1 MTNLKNFIWNILL
14 ILLTVAVVAFAFRA
28 WFLDDEVEELQ
39 RTLHA
44 EEAGTD
50 ITLLNTVNRL
60 EESLARQAE
69 FEFKLRQDPLDL
81 TRVVMNL
88 TFMDNPEFYAQKHE
102 RLPRLSSTILAEGA
116 QTRSAAII
124 RLKGKDLVVRE
135 GDSFDEGKYWGVEIK
150 RAEMIVAT
158 GDGNL
163 ATLPLEKEV
172 SKRMAEE
179 RASIKDNY

>member
-14 ILLTVAVVAFAFRA
+14 ILLTLAVVAFAFRA

-69 FEFKLRQDPLDL
+69 FQFRLEHDPLDL

-102 RLPRLSSTILAEGA
+102 RLPRLSSTILADGA
-116 QTRSAAII
+116 QNRSAAIV

-135 GDSFDEGKYWGVEIK
+135 GETFDDGKYRVVEIR
-150 RAEMIVAT
+150 RAEVVVALR
-158 GDGNL
+158 GGQL
-163 ATLPLEKEV
+163 ETLPLEKEM

-179 RASIKDNY
+179 RALLKDKF